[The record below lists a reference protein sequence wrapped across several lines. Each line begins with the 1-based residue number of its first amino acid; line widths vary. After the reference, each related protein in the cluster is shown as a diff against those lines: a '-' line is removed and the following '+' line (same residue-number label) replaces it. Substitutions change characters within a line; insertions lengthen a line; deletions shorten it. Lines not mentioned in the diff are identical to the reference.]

1 MYLTGFCG
9 CDFRLLG
16 VIPGRT
22 LPDSLNQSPRVSLPG
37 LEGRTHIESSAM
49 YSFSQDLVV
58 SSCNMRTLCSD
69 KQIIDLMLMHLL
81 VK

>member
-1 MYLTGFCG
+1 MHLTGFWD
-9 CDFRLLG
+9 CDSRPFG

-22 LPDSLNQSPRVSLPG
+22 LPVSPNQSPTISLPG
-37 LEGRTHIESSAM
+37 LEGRTHIESSVM
-49 YSFSQDLVV
+49 YSFPQDLVV

-81 VK
+81 MK